1 MWTWSLF
8 AASQDDFQG
17 YQETKNRQYKRP
29 YWQQYHSLHQCAGSR
44 GHTAQKASVS
54 DSVFVEQSI
63 GSFTSASSESSYLS
77 DFSEGCDAV
86 MEATTQ
92 GSSSCD
98 GRKKT

>member
-1 MWTWSLF
+1 M
-8 AASQDDFQG
+8 
-17 YQETKNRQYKRP
+17 
-29 YWQQYHSLHQCAGSR
+29 
-44 GHTAQKASVS
+44 
-54 DSVFVEQSI
+54 

-98 GRKKT
+98 GRKKTLSAAEQLCPVGSGLAHIDFRKKINAKLYIEMWYYVH